1 MKKRKTKKVVR
12 RSRSEV
18 VFERLVKA
26 VAAYVEAHGGAV
38 LVAGNV
44 RTLQWPEDMPGNFD
58 IAIRCTGRK
67 PKQPSKPRDSDLN
80 EGTEQVNK

>member
-1 MKKRKTKKVVR
+1 MKKRKTKKVIR
-12 RSRSEV
+12 RSRSEI
-18 VFERLVKA
+18 VFDRLAKA

-44 RTLQWPEDMPGNFD
+44 RIIQWSEDRPGNFD

-67 PKQPSKPRDSDLN
+67 PKTTVEAKRIG
-80 EGTEQVNK
+80 EAKTI